1 LRSRAS
7 PPQYAMISPPDPL
20 SARGGAQLTGIAIS
34 AITLGAVIWW
44 ASRQPAPRLPTDAA
58 EIGAIGGALA
68 AYGVAMALRGERWW
82 RLLVY
87 GGAQPTRRD
96 AYGLT
101 LVGYMGNN
109 VLPARGGDAMRVYLA
124 APRARTGYR
133 DVIGTLVAERLL
145 DAVVLLSMFLL
156 LAYGVLRGI
165 DVPEGDRALLVAG
178 VAASVAAGTAI
189 ATYAARDHPRVRSL
203 IGFAAPMA
211 RATIR
216 LRSRH
221 GVAMVGLTLVIWI
234 FEAATYLGA
243 GAAAGLGMNP
253 VEALYVVALASV
265 FVLIPSGPGYL
276 GTLDAAI
283 LFGAEAIGA
292 TGSQAVSFLLL
303 VRFVLLV
310 PVTVAGL
317 ALLLARYGGLRTAGR
332 DLEVGRA

>member
-1 LRSRAS
+1 MA
-7 PPQYAMISPPDPL
+7 
-20 SARGGAQLTGIAIS
+20 GIAIS

-44 ASRQPAPRLPTDAA
+44 ASRQPAPRFPTGAT
-58 EIGAIGGALA
+58 EIGALGGALA
-68 AYGVAMALRGERWW
+68 AYLLAMALRGERWL
-82 RLLVY
+82 RLLVSD
-87 GGAQPTRRD
+87 GAQPTRSD

-145 DAVVLLSMFLL
+145 DAVVLLSAFVL

-165 DVPEGDRALLVAG
+165 DAPDGEGALVVAG
-178 VAASVAAGTAI
+178 VAAAAAVGTAI
-189 ATYAARDHPRVRSL
+189 AVYAARDHPRVRSL

-211 RATIR
+211 RSTIR

-221 GVAMVGLTLVIWI
+221 GVAMVGLTVVIWI
-234 FEAATYLGA
+234 FEATTYLGA
-243 GAAAGLGMNP
+243 GAAAGLDMNP

-292 TGSQAVSFLLL
+292 TGSEAVSFLLL

-310 PVTVAGL
+310 PVTIAGL
-317 ALLLARYGGLRTAGR
+317 LLLLARYGGLRAAGR

>member
-1 LRSRAS
+1 
-7 PPQYAMISPPDPL
+7 MV
-20 SARGGAQLTGIAIS
+20 GIAIS
-34 AITLGAVIWW
+34 AIALAAVIWW
-44 ASRQPAPRLPTDAA
+44 ASRQAAPRLPSGAG
-58 EIGAIGGALA
+58 EIGALCGALT
-68 AYGVAMALRGERWW
+68 AYGLAMALRGERWW
-82 RLLVY
+82 RLLIY
-87 GGAQPTRRD
+87 DGARPSRRD

-156 LAYGVLRGI
+156 LAYVVLRGI
-165 DVPEGDRALLVAG
+165 DVPDGEGALVVAG
-178 VAASVAAGTAI
+178 VAAAVAAGTAI
-189 ATYAARDHPRVRSL
+189 AIYAARDHPRVRSL

-221 GVAMVGLTLVIWI
+221 GAAMIALTLVIWVS
-234 FEAATYLGA
+234 EAATYLGA
-243 GAAAGLGMNP
+243 AGAAGLAMSP
-253 VEALYVVALASV
+253 VEALYIVALASV

-292 TGSQAVSFLLL
+292 TGSEAVSFLLM

-317 ALLLARYGGLRTAGR
+317 ALLLARYGGLRGVADR